1 MRLLATPLLLL
12 SWGLSAAESSVL
24 PNGADIKELQA
35 YPSKLTLNG
44 GDDAPQLLITAVL
57 TDGRLVDLT
66 GDAAFSV
73 GDRKIAEVMK
83 NGRVLPLGNGA
94 TTIMAAFAGK
104 SVQVPLNA
112 VHVGDNLPVNFA
124 NQVVPVFTK
133 LGCNSGG
140 CHGKASGQN
149 GFRLSLLG
157 FEPELD
163 FMTLVKEDRGRRI
176 FPAAPERS
184 LLLMKASGQV
194 AHGGGRKMEPSSDE
208 YKLVRRW
215 ITSGMPHGGDADP
228 KITKITVYPQ
238 HRVLTKQDHQ
248 QLAVYA
254 HYSDGT
260 VEDVTRRAQYETNVP
275 EVARADESGLVSS
288 FSITGQAA
296 IMVRYQGNVTVF
308 TAVTPLG
315 APTPKYAFE
324 PSNFIDKLA
333 LKKWQEL
340 GIAPSELC
348 DDETF
353 VRRVFLDI
361 CGTLPTPK
369 ELADFLSDKKADKR
383 ERLVDALLQR
393 PEYSFYF
400 ANKWADVLRVKRGG
414 NNNNNGNRAYGTF
427 AFHGWIRDAV
437 AADKPYDEFVREIL
451 GAVGDE
457 GRNPP
462 TVWYKDIVNA
472 EQFVDNASQVF
483 LGLRLA
489 CANCHHHPY
498 EKWSQ
503 DDYWGLAAFYA
514 RVGRKQIAVPGQQQQ
529 GQQNASQVIFVTAN
543 GNVVNKRTNKAAV
556 MRPLEGEPIAAGG
569 VADPRAKLIDWMVD
583 AGNPF
588 FAKAVANRYW
598 AHFFS
603 RGIVDPLDD
612 MRVTNPPSNP
622 ELLDALAQEVL
633 KNKFSLKQLIRTICA
648 SRVYQLSST
657 PNEFNKHDKQ
667 SYARYYPKRMSA
679 EVLFDAVSQ
688 VTDSPARFAGM
699 PSDRFAPNRAIM
711 LPDESYQSYFLDVFG
726 RPQRISA
733 CECERVSE
741 ANLAQTL
748 HLLNSEEVQGKI
760 GRPGGRVDSLVK
772 DKRPD
777 KDKVQELFFWC
788 LGRKPSAE
796 QLKLALDNIAM
807 HSDKKKEAYEN
818 VLWVLINSKGFVFN
832 Q

>member
-1 MRLLATPLLLL
+1 MRLLATTILLLTC
-12 SWGLSAAESSVL
+12 GLAGTPKAS
-24 PNGADIKELQA
+24 DIAELQA
-35 YPSKLTLNG
+35 FPSKLTLNG

-57 TDGRLVDLT
+57 NDGKLIDLT
-66 GDAAFSV
+66 GDATFTVA
-73 GDRKIAEVMK
+73 DLKIAAVVK
-83 NGRVLPLGNGA
+83 NGRVQPRGNGS
-94 TTIMAAFAGK
+94 TTITAAFADK
-104 SVQVPLNA
+104 TVQVPLNA
-112 VHVGDNLPVNFA
+112 VHVGDNLPINFA
-124 NQVVPVFTK
+124 NQVTPIFTK

-140 CHGKASGQN
+140 CHGKLSGQN

-184 LLLMKASGQV
+184 LLLMKATGQV
-194 AHGGGRKMEPSSDE
+194 SHGGGRKMDPTSDE
-208 YKLVRRW
+208 YKIVRRW
-215 ITSGMPHGGDADP
+215 IASGMPFGSAADP
-228 KITKITVYPQ
+228 TISNITVYPQ
-238 HRVLTKQDHQ
+238 KRVLDKQDHQ

-260 VEDVTRRAQYETNVP
+260 TEDVTRRAQYETNEP
-275 EVARADESGLVSS
+275 EVARADEGGLVSS

-308 TAVTPLG
+308 SAVTPLG
-315 APTPKYAFE
+315 VPTPQFTFE
-324 PSNFIDKLA
+324 PKNFIDTLA

-340 GIAPSELC
+340 GIVPSELC

-353 VRRVFLDI
+353 ARRVFLDI

-369 ELADFLSDKKADKR
+369 ERADFLNDKTADKR
-383 ERLVDALLQR
+383 AKLVDALLQR
-393 PEYSFYF
+393 LEYAYYF

-427 AFHGWIRDAV
+427 AFQGWICDAI

-457 GRNPP
+457 SRNPP
-462 TVWYKDIVNA
+462 TVWYKEIVNA

-514 RVGRKQIAVPGQQQQ
+514 RVGRKQILVPGQQIQG
-529 GQQNASQVIFVTAN
+529 GQQNNSQLIFVTAN
-543 GNVVNKRTNKAAV
+543 GNVVNKRTNKAAI
-556 MRPLEGEPIAAGG
+556 MRPLDGEPIAAGG
-569 VADPRAKLIDWMVD
+569 AADPRVKLIDWMVD
-583 AGNPF
+583 VNNPF

-688 VTDSPARFAGM
+688 VTDSPARFANI

-726 RPQRISA
+726 RPQRLSA

-760 GRPGGRVDSLVK
+760 GRPGGRVDAMLK

-777 KDKVQELFFWC
+777 KEKVEEMFFWC
-788 LGRKPSAE
+788 LGHKPSAE
-796 QLKLALDNIAM
+796 QLKLALDNIAL
-807 HSDKKKEAYEN
+807 HADKKREAYEN
-818 VLWVLINSKGFVFN
+818 ILWVLINSKGFVFN